1 MIQHI
6 VLFTP
11 KAALSKDERLAFAKS
26 TLATLR
32 GSDTIRRFTVGRR
45 IEIDAGY
52 DRSRG
57 DGTYEYAAVLEFN
70 DRDGLIQY
78 LNSPD
83 HAELGRL
90 FWLTCEST
98 VVLET
103 EVVDPRDDSAAD
115 KLI

>member
-11 KAALSKDERLAFAKS
+11 RAALSSDERVAFAKS
-26 TLATLR
+26 TLAALR
-32 GSDTIRRFTVGRR
+32 RSETICRFTVGRR

-52 DRSRG
+52 DRSPG
-57 DGTYEYAAVLEFN
+57 DKSYDYAAVLEFN

-83 HAELGRL
+83 HTELGRL
-90 FWLTCEST
+90 FWLACEST
-98 VVLET
+98 VVVEV
-103 EVVDPRDDSAAD
+103 EVVDHHSDSAVD
-115 KLI
+115 TLV